1 MNNLL
6 VNILMGFSISK
17 YWLSKYHSN
26 LLVIPRVLR
35 FLLRQYKSFD
45 PSKLSFH
52 LRIALRSVQHRLV
65 FSAGQNILVR
75 FSSYLLSSWYKP
87 TLNKKTR
94 RIKKIKRNQK
104 KILKKKNNKR
114 RRKKLK
120 IVTNNLNTNKAKKD
134 SIALKLVKLQ
144 LSLKPNFNFKIN
156 FSLEKY
162 IQGFFDKI
170 SETISNYKI
179 IKDDE
184 KRKLKIEKIENE
196 RKEKILIEKQKK
208 EEEELR
214 VKLKEQALKDEAR
227 LEKQRTKDIKLFL
240 RKEQALLRIEQAE
253 KQKQFL
259 KQLRLDKQIEKFR
272 IREVKELERL
282 EKISLREKREDY
294 TGLQERI
301 DKLKQ
306 KYRIIR
312 DQKIRERV
320 EALGVKLQGDED
332 RETLLVKEKEYTLA
346 RQKIEFALES
356 FYRSA
361 SSLVFQL
368 NKRHITRNMSIFR
381 CIDRR
386 FETGEI
392 FIKWDESQDE
402 EWLLLIYIKNNS
414 PDEGIVIEDK
424 TNPEKNLSHEFRNID
439 IFKASDTMVDSLT
452 QLIARARAK
461 NNN

>member
-1 MNNLL
+1 MKKK
-6 VNILMGFSISK
+6 SK
-17 YWLSKYHSN
+17 KSKKGKKVKKFRKKIIKSKRPKK
-26 LLVIPRVLR
+26 LIKIFKKKKVLKKKPRL
-35 FLLRQYKSFD
+35 
-45 PSKLSFH
+45 
-52 LRIALRSVQHRLV
+52 
-65 FSAGQNILVR
+65 
-75 FSSYLLSSWYKP
+75 
-87 TLNKKTR
+87 TR
-94 RIKKIKRNQK
+94 RIKLKSTRK
-104 KILKKKNNKR
+104 KIVYPKLNKTR
-114 RRKKLK
+114 NESL
-120 IVTNNLNTNKAKKD
+120 T
-134 SIALKLVKLQ
+134 LKLVKLQ
-144 LSLKPNFNFKIN
+144 LSLKPQFNFKIN
-156 FSLEKY
+156 FSLERH
-162 IQGFFDKI
+162 IQRFFDKI

-179 IKDDE
+179 LKNDE
-184 KRKLKIEKIENE
+184 KRRIRLEKIENE
-196 RKEKILIEKQKK
+196 RKAKIAIEKEKK
-208 EEEELR
+208 EQEILK

-253 KQKQFL
+253 KQRHFL
-259 KQLRLDKQIEKFR
+259 KQLKLDRQIEKFR
-272 IREVKELERL
+272 IREVKELDRL

-294 TGLQERI
+294 AGLQDRI
-301 DKLKQ
+301 DKLKE

-320 EALGVKLQGDED
+320 ESLGVKLQGDED
-332 RETLLVKEKEYTLA
+332 RETLLLKEKEYTLA

-368 NKRHITRNMSIFR
+368 NKRHVTRNMSIFR

-392 FIKWDESQDE
+392 FIKWDESEDE
-402 EWLLLIYIKNNS
+402 DWLLLIYIKNKS

-424 TNPEKNLSHEFRNID
+424 TNPEKNISHEFKSID

-452 QLIARARAK
+452 QLIARKRAQ

>member
-1 MNNLL
+1 M
-6 VNILMGFSISK
+6 K
-17 YWLSKYHSN
+17 K
-26 LLVIPRVLR
+26 
-35 FLLRQYKSFD
+35 
-45 PSKLSFH
+45 
-52 LRIALRSVQHRLV
+52 
-65 FSAGQNILVR
+65 
-75 FSSYLLSSWYKP
+75 KP
-87 TLNKKTR
+87 KKPKK
-94 RIKKIKRNQK
+94 IKKIKKPKRSLKSKKSKKSKKIQKKRKKIFKKTSKKNKKGKLKKNRK
-104 KILKKKNNKR
+104 KILYS
-114 RRKKLK
+114 K
-120 IVTNNLNTNKAKKD
+120 ISKTQKESLAF
-134 SIALKLVKLQ
+134 KLVKFQ
-144 LSLKPNFNFKIN
+144 LSLKPEFNFNIK

-170 SETISNYKI
+170 SETISSYKI
-179 IKDDE
+179 LKHDE
-184 KRKLKIEKIENE
+184 KRRLKLEKIEND
-196 RKEKILIEKQKK
+196 RKAKIALEKKK
-208 EEEELR
+208 IEEEILKIR
-214 VKLKEQALKDEAR
+214 LKEQTLKDEAR

-240 RKEQALLRIEQAE
+240 RKEQAILRIEQAE

-259 KQLRLDKQIEKFR
+259 KQLKLDKQIEKFR

-294 TGLQERI
+294 AELQERI
-301 DKLKQ
+301 DKLKE

-312 DQKIRERV
+312 DQKIKERV

-332 RETLLVKEKEYTLA
+332 RETLLAKEKEYTLA
-346 RQKIEFALES
+346 RQKVEFALES

-386 FETGEI
+386 FETGEV
-392 FIKWDESQDE
+392 FIKWDESDDQD
-402 EWLLLIYIKNNS
+402 WLLLIYIKNNL

-424 TNPEKNLSHEFRNID
+424 TNPEKNISHEFKNID

-452 QLIARARAK
+452 QLIARKRDK

>member
-1 MNNLL
+1 MKKKPKK
-6 VNILMGFSISK
+6 SK
-17 YWLSKYHSN
+17 
-26 LLVIPRVLR
+26 
-35 FLLRQYKSFD
+35 
-45 PSKLSFH
+45 KLKKTKK
-52 LRIALRSVQHRLV
+52 IQ
-65 FSAGQNILVR
+65 
-75 FSSYLLSSWYKP
+75 K
-87 TLNKKTR
+87 NKKKVKKSKTF
-94 RIKKIKRNQK
+94 KKIKKNQK
-104 KILKKKNNKR
+104 KKNKKIKEKKVRNKKKIIFHSNI
-114 RRKKLK
+114 KKTHKESL
-120 IVTNNLNTNKAKKD
+120 I
-134 SIALKLVKLQ
+134 LKLVKFQ
-144 LSLKPNFNFKIN
+144 LSLKPEFNFKIN

-162 IQGFFDKI
+162 IQRFFDKI
-170 SETISNYKI
+170 SETISSYKML
-179 IKDDE
+179 KHDE
-184 KRKLKIEKIENE
+184 KRRLKVEKIENE
-196 RKEKILIEKQKK
+196 RKEKIALQKQKI
-208 EEEELR
+208 EEELLK
-214 VKLKEQALKDEAR
+214 VKLKEQTLKDEER

-259 KQLRLDKQIEKFR
+259 KQLKLDKQIEKFR

-294 TGLQERI
+294 AGLQERI
-301 DKLKQ
+301 DKLKN

-332 RETLLVKEKEYTLA
+332 RETLLSKEKEFTLA

-368 NKRHITRNMSIFR
+368 NKRHVTRNMSIFR

-392 FIKWDESQDE
+392 FIKWDESEDE
-402 EWLLLIYIKNNS
+402 EWLLLIYIKDNS

-424 TNPEKNLSHEFRNID
+424 TNPEKNLSHEFKNID

-452 QLIARARAK
+452 QLIARKREK